1 MAVRAERSPW
11 VIVAGGFHQL
21 GGMDRANAA
30 LAHHLLGSGTPLH
43 LVGHEIDAAFTSH
56 RLVTAH
62 VVPRPK
68 ATPAIAERLL
78 SRAGSR
84 AAQSVVRSNEDARV
98 VANGGNC
105 PWPDIN
111 WVHALHAAW
120 PVRDDDTPWWSRYR
134 NHRLKEIARRRERR
148 AIAQAR
154 IVIAN
159 SEATRRGLQ
168 EHLGVPV
175 DRVRTV
181 YLGSDPSWGPPGLDE
196 RRTSRAALGLPD
208 DAPVVAFVGTLGS
221 DTNKGFDVLWDAWK
235 RRRASG
241 RWDAHL
247 VVAGGGW
254 RLSRWQHEAGRDG
267 HSSVHFLGFTSKVR
281 EVLAAADLLVSP
293 VRYESYGLNVHE
305 ALCRGLSVMV
315 TRTAGV
321 AERFDVSMD
330 DALLPE
336 QISPEALAVKLS
348 DWRGDIDG
356 WRERA
361 APTAARIRARTWEHM
376 AADFVQAV
384 ERSPRGAWA

>member
-1 MAVRAERSPW
+1 MAAPAERTPW

-30 LAHHLLGSGTPLH
+30 LAHHLLGSGTAVH
-43 LVGHEIDAAFTSH
+43 LVAHEIDATLSAH
-56 RLVTAH
+56 PLVTAH

-68 ATPAIAERLL
+68 GMPALAERLL
-78 SRAGSR
+78 GRAGSR
-84 AAQSVVRSNEDARV
+84 AAQSVLRTNGDARV
-98 VANGGNC
+98 VVNGGNC

-120 PVRDDDTPWWSRYR
+120 PVRDDGAPWWSRYR
-134 NHRLKEIARRRERR
+134 NRRLKEIARHRERE
-148 AIAQAR
+148 AITQAR

-168 EHLGVPV
+168 EHLALPG

-181 YLGSDPSWGPPGLDE
+181 YLGSDPSWGPAGLQE
-196 RRTSRAALGLPD
+196 RQTSRAALGLPGD
-208 DAPVVAFVGTLGS
+208 VPVVAFVGTLGS
-221 DTNKGFDVLWDAWK
+221 DLNKGFDVVWDAWK
-235 RRRASG
+235 RLRASG

-254 RLSRWQHEAGRDG
+254 RLPRWQHEAARDG
-267 HSSVHFLGFTSKVR
+267 QSSVHFLGFTPKIR

-293 VRYESYGLNVHE
+293 VRYEAYGLNVHE

-321 AERFDVSMD
+321 AERFDAAMA
-330 DALLPE
+330 DALLTV
-336 QISPEALAVKLS
+336 QISPEALAAKLS
-348 DWRGDIDG
+348 AWRGDIDG

-361 APTAARIRARTWEHM
+361 APTAARVRARTWEHM
-376 AADFVQAV
+376 AAEFVQAAG
-384 ERSPRGAWA
+384 RSPRRLSA